1 MSKGVHDIFALDINF
16 LGTTWQPK
24 HVSFG
29 FCEETNI
36 SSQILAIKLIDMLE
50 KDNLKKNIVAYVKG
64 EGSNLNT

>member
-50 KDNLKKNIVAYVKG
+50 NYNLKTTLLLI
-64 EGSNLNT
+64 